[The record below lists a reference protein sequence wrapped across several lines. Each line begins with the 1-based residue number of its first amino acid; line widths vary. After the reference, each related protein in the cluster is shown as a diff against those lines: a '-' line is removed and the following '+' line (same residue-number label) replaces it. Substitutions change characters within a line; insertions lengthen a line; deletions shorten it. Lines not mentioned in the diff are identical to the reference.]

1 LSLTLATGTASLLAA
16 VPAQAADIYT
26 VTAKIGIGVG
36 PYPDSAAVSPD
47 STRAYIVSTVNNS
60 VSVINTRTDRVTAT
74 IHVSGYPQQVAVS
87 PDGTH
92 IYVADFQYS
101 GNLAVIT
108 RESVVTHW

>member
-1 LSLTLATGTASLLAA
+1 LSLTLATGAASLLAA

-47 STRAYIVSTVNNS
+47 GTRAYIVSTVNNS

-74 IHVSGYPQQVAVS
+74 IHVSGYPQRWRSAPTAPTSTS
-87 PDGTH
+87 PTSSSP
-92 IYVADFQYS
+92 A
-101 GNLAVIT
+101 T
-108 RESVVTHW
+108 

>member
-1 LSLTLATGTASLLAA
+1 LPLTLATGVASLLAA

-36 PYPDSAAVSPD
+36 PYPDS
-47 STRAYIVSTVNNS
+47 
-60 VSVINTRTDRVTAT
+60 
-74 IHVSGYPQQVAVS
+74 VAVS
-87 PDGTH
+87 PDGTRAYVTENTYGGPVWVINTAKRRIIYVIGLCHPTGVAVCPNGTH

-108 RESVVTHW
+108 RESVVTHR